1 MSGRCKVWW
10 KLQLQVQVQYLYKFK
25 KKMFSVCLACFF
37 YTVSS
42 MLSSFTPLSVQL
54 SSVQLFNCIIKPF
67 SYSSHSVSLP
77 PLFTRS
83 VPSYSFKSMKLHR
96 PFLSPWLDEYCS
108 LPSSEYFSFLLC
120 LLPLAFTL
128 SILSSSSP
136 CHSFSSCLSV
146 CHPCWTFS
154 LFS

>member
-1 MSGRCKVWW
+1 
-10 KLQLQVQVQYLYKFK
+10 
-25 KKMFSVCLACFF
+25 
-37 YTVSS
+37 
-42 MLSSFTPLSVQL
+42 MLSSFTPLSVRL

-77 PLFTRS
+77 PLCTRS

-108 LPSSEYFSFLLC
+108 RPSSEYFSFLLC

-146 CHPCWTFS
+146 IPVGHLVCFHKTFS
-154 LFS
+154 VLGLLAFKMSDESQRAVFFFFL